1 MLRPAAR
8 KSMMQAFLATSAA
21 CGFLFVLGWQT
32 WHGALDGEIKQ
43 TLIAVVFIAF
53 GYYLGSSKGSQ
64 DKTDA
69 LTAPPPGDAPQ

>member
-1 MLRPAAR
+1 MKR
-8 KSMMQAFLATSAA
+8 KSAMQAFLATCAVL
-21 CGFLFVLGWQT
+21 GFLAVLGWQT
-32 WHGALDGEIKQ
+32 WQDKLDSDIKQ

-69 LTAPPPGDAPQ
+69 MTAAPPGPPEAET